1 MASTSGSGTKPKT
14 RKDNEVWL
22 IGPTAHA
29 LTGLKLPSTGEVM
42 IRLAIRKEEERARF
56 SKALAQKTKEDEK
69 QGMNPPFS
77 SSSESEEQV
86 NSSASE
92 CSPPKKSKPGKPR
105 AKNIMS
111 PVLAKALDR
120 TKISDRDAVHLIAA
134 AAQTLGHNVEDI
146 AVNRKTIRQSRMKLR
161 VQSFKS
167 AKEQFILNLDPTIP
181 LVVHWDGKLLPETA
195 GGKET
200 YDRLPIIVS
209 YEENEQLLNVSKL
222 PNGTGEAMA
231 NAVVEVVK
239 DWKLKDYIVAMSF
252 DTTSSNTGR
261 HTGACKLIEIKL
273 EKNLLW
279 LPCRHHVH
287 EVVIGGVFDR
297 VMGPSTGPDILV
309 FKRFQAFWPNIVQS
323 DYSTAATDQE
333 MDLVVTENREVQ
345 APAND
350 LLFLKK
356 ISDYTK
362 VDKEVS
368 EEACRKFI
376 NHLWYLNEEV
386 VGFAFFDMN
395 VGDETKQ
402 RMVDSLKKA
411 QNGNR
416 MKAVVKPQD
425 VNDIHLE
432 DFVSSATSQFFD
444 MLNLPTDFLQLSPS
458 LWQTNAGYC
467 KAQKKLKTMKV
478 VNDVA
483 ERGVALIQDYIH
495 VITKD
500 EEQRQF
506 LLQVVSDHRKNFPN
520 SLKRT
525 VIEALKKNDLCC

>member
-1 MASTSGSGTKPKT
+1 
-14 RKDNEVWL
+14 
-22 IGPTAHA
+22 
-29 LTGLKLPSTGEVM
+29 
-42 IRLAIRKEEERARF
+42 
-56 SKALAQKTKEDEK
+56 
-69 QGMNPPFS
+69 
-77 SSSESEEQV
+77 
-86 NSSASE
+86 
-92 CSPPKKSKPGKPR
+92 
-105 AKNIMS
+105 
-111 PVLAKALDR
+111 
-120 TKISDRDAVHLIAA
+120 
-134 AAQTLGHNVEDI
+134 
-146 AVNRKTIRQSRMKLR
+146 
-161 VQSFKS
+161 
-167 AKEQFILNLDPTIP
+167 
-181 LVVHWDGKLLPETA
+181 
-195 GGKET
+195 
-200 YDRLPIIVS
+200 
-209 YEENEQLLNVSKL
+209 
-222 PNGTGEAMA
+222 
-231 NAVVEVVK
+231 
-239 DWKLKDYIVAMSF
+239 
-252 DTTSSNTGR
+252 NTGR

-273 EKNLLW
+273 EKNRLW

-333 MDLVVTENREVQ
+333 MDLV
-345 APAND
+345 
-350 LLFLKK
+350 
-356 ISDYTK
+356 
-362 VDKEVS
+362 
-368 EEACRKFI
+368 
-376 NHLWYLNEEV
+376 
-386 VGFAFFDMN
+386 
-395 VGDETKQ
+395 
-402 RMVDSLKKA
+402 
-411 QNGNR
+411 
-416 MKAVVKPQD
+416 PQD

-432 DFVSSATSQFFD
+432 DFVSSATSKFFD